1 MPIEEI
7 KQAIANG
14 HCVKY
19 QNSYNTV
26 CIGKGDIVYSQY
38 AVTGAKKELTAE
50 DLEDCF
56 I

>member
-1 MPIEEI
+1 MTIEEI

-14 HCVKY
+14 LAVKF
-19 QNSYNTV
+19 QNSHNIVGIARNET
-26 CIGKGDIVYSQY
+26 VYSQY
-38 AVTGAKKELTAE
+38 AVTGAKKELTTE